1 MRPIRLANH
10 RARREAER
18 RNSLPCALP
27 RAETIFVLDSYFQQV
42 REALELLP
50 TADVARVAEELLRVR
65 AERKT
70 AYILGNGGSA
80 ATAGHAAT
88 DWLKPNR
95 RDSFGGVSAVSLVDN
110 VALLTAWANDT
121 SFDNVFAAQL
131 ESLVEPGDLVIAVS
145 GSGNS
150 PNVLRAVEAAREAG
164 AVTVGFSG
172 FDGGALGRMTDI
184 SVVVPCDSQGMIEDV
199 HLVLVHA
206 LTVALRQAAE
216 VSTGDGDAG
225 EEEERVRSVAR

>member
-1 MRPIRLANH
+1 MKSIRLANH
-10 RARREAER
+10 RARREAESG
-18 RNSLPCALP
+18 NSLSYILP
-27 RAETIFVLDSYFQQV
+27 RAEIIYLLESYFQQV
-42 REALELLP
+42 QETLELLP
-50 TADVARVAEELLRVR
+50 TANVARVAEELLRAR
-65 AERKT
+65 AEEKT
-70 AYILGNGGSA
+70 IYVLGNGGSA
-80 ATAGHAAT
+80 ATASHAAT

-95 RDSFGGVSAVSLVDN
+95 QDSLGGITAVSLVDN

-131 ESLVEPGDLVIAVS
+131 KSLLQPGDVVIAVS

-150 PNVLRAVEAAREAG
+150 PNVLQAVEVAREAG
-164 AVTVGFSG
+164 AVTIGFSG
-172 FDGGALGRMTDI
+172 FDGGALSRMTDI

-216 VSTGDGDAG
+216 VPARRDAG
-225 EEEERVRSVAR
+225 EEESVRSAAS

>member
-1 MRPIRLANH
+1 MKPIRLANH

-18 RNSLPCALP
+18 GNSLPYALP
-27 RAETIFVLDSYFQQV
+27 RAETLFILESYFQQV
-42 REALELLP
+42 QEVLELLP

-70 AYILGNGGSA
+70 VYILGNGGSA

-131 ESLVEPGDLVIAVS
+131 ESLIEPGDLVIAVS

-150 PNVLRAVEAAREAG
+150 PNVLQAVEAAREAG

-172 FDGGALGRMTDI
+172 FDGGALSRMTDV
-184 SVVVPCDSQGMIEDV
+184 SVVVPCDSQGMIEDI

-206 LTVALRQAAE
+206 LTVALRQAVA
-216 VSTGDGDAG
+216 VPTGDAAG
-225 EEEERVRSVAR
+225 KEEERVRSVAG